1 MTDFARFEREL
12 PELFDDFPGS
22 EQPRDPRFAEILE
35 AVPGLA
41 KPNNLALVN
50 LAAACLD
57 PGECYVEAGT
67 YNGTSLIAA
76 MLDNEDKQFV
86 AIDNFAMSGGSR
98 EQLDANLDRFDLA
111 GEATVLERDILDVL
125 RGDALVGKRIGVF
138 YWDLLHKYEPQLD
151 GLRLLER
158 HLADGAL
165 VIVDDTDWT
174 QVAGAIADYL
184 AEQPRAHRV
193 LSLPGNDKGRPQWW
207 EGVEV
212 LSWGGQ

>member
-1 MTDFARFEREL
+1 VTDVERFEREL
-12 PELFDDFPGS
+12 PGLFDDFPGS
-22 EQPRDPRFAEILE
+22 KEPRDPRFAEILA

-41 KPNNLALVN
+41 KANNLALVN
-50 LAAACLD
+50 LAAACLGA
-57 PGECYVEAGT
+57 GECYVEAGT
-67 YNGTSLIAA
+67 YHGTSLIAA
-76 MLDNEDKQFV
+76 MLDNENEQFI

-98 EQLDANLDRFDLA
+98 EQLDANLDRFELTGKA
-111 GEATVLERDILDVL
+111 MVLEEDIFDVL
-125 RGDALVGKRIGVF
+125 HGDALVGMRIGVF

-174 QVAGAIADYL
+174 QVARAIDDFVAG
-184 AEQPRAHRV
+184 EPRAHRV
-193 LSLPGNDKGRPQWW
+193 LALPGNDKGSPQWW

-212 LSWGGQ
+212 LRLGG